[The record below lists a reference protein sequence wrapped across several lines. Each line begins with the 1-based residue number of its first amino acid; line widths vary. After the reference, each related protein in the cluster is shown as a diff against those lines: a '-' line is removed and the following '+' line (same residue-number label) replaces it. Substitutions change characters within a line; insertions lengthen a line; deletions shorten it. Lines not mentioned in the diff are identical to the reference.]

1 MKHLFIFFL
10 LVFSLLTICNC
21 KLEPNQ
27 NNFPTKTETKNEP
40 TQEPEI
46 TDTEPPEVVPQGVE
60 AGKGETP
67 RRGDDEPPE
76 TVPPEEVPPET
87 VPPEVVPPDVVTPEE
102 EPEEDETTENE
113 NPIIELPDLALLQ
126 INEIRTEFTGLVNHA
141 EYIEFKVLKSGS
153 MEGLYLYSV
162 MNNAQDIFVYI
173 FPEIDVEAGEYIT
186 LHLRTLEKNNSCDEL
201 RDDLTISGGTDS
213 CPSAR
218 DLWVTGNNKLIDKT
232 CIVYIQDINGKIMD
246 AVFLNEKPSTTWTSN
261 QGKFAEIAERLCNE
275 GMWKSA
281 GTKPTPLDAFNTS
294 TVGTSAFKSVSRYEG
309 RENTHSAKDWYIT
322 GYITPGLPNK

>member
-10 LVFSLLTICNC
+10 LIFSLLTICNC
-21 KLEPNQ
+21 KVEPNQ

-67 RRGDDEPPE
+67 RRGDDEPLETVPPE
-76 TVPPEEVPPET
+76 EVPPEEVPPEEVPPET
-87 VPPEVVPPDVVTPEE
+87 VPPETVPPQGVEGNEGETSQGDGQEVPEE
-102 EPEEDETTENE
+102 GETTETE

-162 MNNAQDIFVYI
+162 MNNAQDFFVYI
-173 FPEIDVEAGEYIT
+173 FPEIDVETGEYIT
-186 LHLRTLEKNNSCDEL
+186 L
-201 RDDLTISGGTDS
+201 IS
-213 CPSAR
+213 
-218 DLWVTGNNKLIDKT
+218 TGVPDTQN
-232 CIVYIQDINGKIMD
+232 
-246 AVFLNEKPSTTWTSN
+246 A
-261 QGKFAEIAERLCNE
+261 
-275 GMWKSA
+275 
-281 GTKPTPLDAFNTS
+281 
-294 TVGTSAFKSVSRYEG
+294 
-309 RENTHSAKDWYIT
+309 
-322 GYITPGLPNK
+322 